1 MILSISTLSVHWE
14 CLLLET
20 APFFFFFTPGVWK
33 SSIFQQYVME
43 INSHFPFS
51 LVYFYSIPEE
61 SIVFSFSKLPHLL
74 NKLPPQS
81 LHLSHIIFI
90 KFKFIYKLKK
100 KTFPILATIE
110 YVYMVARRI
119 EYILYLH
126 NFLLIQGMNL
136 LNFTTSIKYRMKARK
151 TSVAIKPETAYQ
163 PLK

>member
-1 MILSISTLSVHWE
+1 
-14 CLLLET
+14 
-20 APFFFFFTPGVWK
+20 
-33 SSIFQQYVME
+33 ME
-43 INSHFPFS
+43 INSHFPFC

-61 SIVFSFSKLPHLL
+61 SIVFCFSKLPHLL